1 MLVGVLGV
9 PYLIGYSLIYLF
21 IIVGCCPRILTLG
34 LMSGSALGSVTPNVA
49 ASAGSLD
56 VSPSSLD

>member
-1 MLVGVLGV
+1 MGVLV
-9 PYLIGYSLIYLF
+9 LPYPVSSSITC
-21 IIVGCCPRILTLG
+21 IVCSPRILASG